1 MIWKIKK
8 NCFTDEKKCH
18 RVLDQISSVG
28 LEHMNLVALFVRRL
42 SLSLLNFF
50 FFFFFQMEYGLMQ
63 PANISQS
70 TVTPSVLAITSDQ
83 SHNASSTMSSFDP
96 DQSSAYVIMRRL
108 QTILIPVICLLGIVG
123 NVLAAGIFLSPS
135 LSKTSCCFHLASKS
149 INDIG
154 FLVSL
159 FVVWLFRLKVPL
171 FTTPGVCQITVF
183 LTYVCGCLS
192 VWFVVGIT
200 MENFIRFTQPSLVH
214 KYCNVAMAKRMV
226 AGVTATSALFYNFS
240 LWTTGVM
247 VGPDGSKHCTSL
259 LHFQSIV
266 MATTV
271 IDTAL
276 TLILPS
282 ILMFFLIV
290 SIVFKSIESF
300 ERKKRLR
307 ASATTQR
314 GQKKRLTPEG
324 KMTTFLF
331 VISVIFLALNLPT
344 HAIRLKLLIQVYIQH
359 QHPSYADVIL
369 QRVFEILLYFN
380 FSTNCLIYLL
390 FGERFRAVF
399 VSMYLGRCWPQKYK
413 KTKEASGTTELSDAT
428 PIMMK
433 QRTADKDDSGC
444 LTCHSYQGNDLAT
457 NP

>member
-1 MIWKIKK
+1 
-8 NCFTDEKKCH
+8 
-18 RVLDQISSVG
+18 
-28 LEHMNLVALFVRRL
+28 
-42 SLSLLNFF
+42 
-50 FFFFFQMEYGLMQ
+50 MEYGLLHH
-63 PANISQS
+63 ANLSQS
-70 TVTPSVLAITSDQ
+70 TVTPSVLVMTSNQ
-83 SHNASSTMSSFDP
+83 SDNVSAMFTSFDP
-96 DQSSAYVIMRRL
+96 DQSSAYVVMRRL
-108 QTILIPVICLLGIVG
+108 QTILIPIICVLGIVG
-123 NVLAAGIFLSPS
+123 NVLAAGIFLSSS

-149 INDIG
+149 LNDIG
-154 FLVSL
+154 FLLSL
-159 FVVWLFRLKVPL
+159 FIVWLFRLKVPL
-171 FTTPGVCQITVF
+171 FTTPGVCQVTVF

-200 MENFIRFTQPSLVH
+200 VENFIRFTQPRLVRR
-214 KYCNVAMAKRMV
+214 YCNVVMAKRMV
-226 AGVTATSALFYNFS
+226 AGVTATSALLYNFS
-240 LWTTGVM
+240 LWTTGVK
-247 VGPDGSKHCTSL
+247 VGPDGTKHCTSL
-259 LHFQSIV
+259 AHFQNIV

-290 SIVFKSIESF
+290 SIVVKSIEAF
-300 ERKKRLR
+300 ERKKRLMA
-307 ASATTQR
+307 ASQR

-331 VISVIFLALNLPT
+331 VISIIFLALNLPT
-344 HAIRLKLLIQVYIQH
+344 HAIRLKLLIQVYVQH

-399 VSMYLGRCWPQKYK
+399 ISMYLSRCWSQKYK
-413 KTKEASGTTELSDAT
+413 KTREASATTELSDAT

-433 QRTADKDDSGC
+433 PRTGDNDDSGC
-444 LTCHSYQGNDLAT
+444 LNCHSYQGNSLAVK
-457 NP
+457 P

>member
-1 MIWKIKK
+1 M
-8 NCFTDEKKCH
+8 
-18 RVLDQISSVG
+18 LPLPS
-28 LEHMNLVALFVRRL
+28 
-42 SLSLLNFF
+42 
-50 FFFFFQMEYGLMQ
+50 QMEYGLMQ
-63 PANISQS
+63 HSNVSPS
-70 TVTPSVLAITSDQ
+70 TAAPSVVVVVTSNETY
-83 SHNASSTMSSFDP
+83 NASLAMSSFDP
-96 DQSSAYVIMRRL
+96 DQSPAYVIMRRL
-108 QTILIPVICLLGIVG
+108 QTILIPVICVLGILG

-135 LSKTSCCFHLASKS
+135 LNKTSCCFHLASKC

-154 FLVSL
+154 FLLSL

-171 FTTPGVCQITVF
+171 FTTPGVCQVTVF

-200 MENFIRFTQPSLVH
+200 IENFIRFTQPRLVH
-214 KYCNVAMAKRMV
+214 QYCNVTVAKRTV
-226 AGVTATSALFYNFS
+226 AAVTATSALCYNFS

-247 VGPDGSKHCTSL
+247 VGPDGTKHCASM

-282 ILMFFLIV
+282 ILMIFLIV
-290 SIVFKSIESF
+290 SIVVKSIESF

-307 ASATTQR
+307 AASSR
-314 GQKKRLTPEG
+314 SGQKNNRLTPEG

-331 VISVIFLALNLPT
+331 VISIIFLALNLPT
-344 HAIRLKLLIQVYIQH
+344 HTIRLKLLIQVYVQR
-359 QHPSYADVIL
+359 QHPSYADIIL

-399 VSMYLGRCWPQKYK
+399 VSMYLGRCWAQRYK
-413 KTKEASGTTELSDAT
+413 KTAAREASCTTELSDAT

-433 QRTADKDDSGC
+433 QRTGESDEPGC
-444 LTCHSYQGNDLAT
+444 LTCHSYQGNNSLAV